1 VRAPTRIEQ
10 LRPRPVRSAIQM
22 TRRSTHHT
30 KLSERGQSLVL
41 ITVFMM
47 SLLGMAALA
56 IDAGSWYQTKRAV
69 QAAADSSALA
79 GASQLAAGWST
90 AQTAAQTEYSH
101 NGNGS
106 DTVTYQNT
114 TNLATGDTVKV
125 TASRTST
132 SFFAKLFGFN
142 NATITA
148 TASATIESYTNVTS
162 TGQVMPWGVMKASW
176 TLGSQYSI
184 YTDGTS
190 PNNGALS
197 LPVKSGSTCSG
208 TSGGSDYKNTVNG
221 GTLSCDVAVGQLVDV
236 KTGQNTGP
244 TAQGIDGRVC
254 STCWKTLNQIVTF
267 TSGGQATVLLPNSPQ
282 LLLLPVVEAL
292 DHSSTWPSGSGQVR
306 VIGFAWFVLTSPGYT
321 NGGKTVLGTFVG
333 LSGPQNGWS
342 TGAFNSQYSTATTVL
357 LTS

>member
-1 VRAPTRIEQ
+1 
-10 LRPRPVRSAIQM
+10 M
-22 TRRSTHHT
+22 TRRSPHHRS
-30 KLSERGQSLVL
+30 LSERGQSLAL

-69 QAAADSSALA
+69 QAAADSAALA
-79 GASQLAAGWST
+79 GASQLPAGWTT

-114 TNLATGDTVKV
+114 ANLTTGDTVKV
-125 TASRTST
+125 TASRVST
-132 SFFAKLFGFN
+132 SFFAKLFGFTSAN
-142 NATITA
+142 ITA
-148 TASATIESYTNVTS
+148 TASATVESYTTVTS

-190 PNNGALS
+190 PNDGALS
-197 LPVKSGSTCSG
+197 LPVKSGNSCTG
-208 TSGGSDYKNTVNG
+208 TSGGSDYKNTING
-221 GTLSCDVAVGQLVDV
+221 ATLSCDVSVNQLVDV

-244 TAQGIDGRVC
+244 TSQGIDGRVC
-254 STCWKTLNQIVTF
+254 STCWKTLSQIVTF
-267 TSGGQATVLLPNSPQ
+267 TSGGQATILLPSSPQ
-282 LLLLPVVEAL
+282 LLLLPVVENATNG
-292 DHSSTWPSGSGQVR
+292 SAVWPSGSGQVR
-306 VIGFAWFVLTSPGYT
+306 VVGFAWFVLTQPGYT

-342 TGAFNSQYSTATTVL
+342 SGAFNSTSSTATTVL

>member
-1 VRAPTRIEQ
+1 
-10 LRPRPVRSAIQM
+10 M
-22 TRRSTHHT
+22 TRRSVNHRSF
-30 KLSERGQSLVL
+30 SERGQSLVL

-79 GASQLAAGWST
+79 GASQLPVSWTA
-90 AQTAAQTEYSH
+90 AQTAAQTEYGR

-114 TNLATGDTVKV
+114 ANLTAGDTVTV
-125 TASRTST
+125 TASRVST

-148 TASATIESYTNVTS
+148 TASATIESYTTVTS

-197 LPVKSGSTCSG
+197 LPVKSGTSCTG

-221 GTLSCDVAVGQLVDV
+221 STLSCDVSVGQLVDV

-244 TAQGIDGRVC
+244 TAQGIDGRV
-254 STCWKTLNQIVTF
+254 TTWKPLDQIVSL
-267 TSGGQATVLLPNSPQ
+267 TSNGQATILVPSSPQ
-282 LLLLPVVEAL
+282 LLLLPVVENAATG
-292 DHSSTWPSGSGQVR
+292 SNIWPSGSGQVR
-306 VIGFAWFVLTSPGYT
+306 VVGFAWFVLTQPGYT
-321 NGGKTVLGTFVG
+321 NGGKTVLGTFIG

-342 TGAFNSQYSTATTVL
+342 SGAFNSTSSTATTVS